1 MKLYYSP
8 GACSLA
14 SHIVLNELGTEH
26 SIEKVDLR
34 AKVTETGAD
43 FKGVNPKGAVPALA
57 TAEGVLTEG
66 AAILQF
72 LADKAGNT
80 ELAPAVGT
88 MARARVQEMLN
99 FVATEVHK
107 AYSPLFT
114 PGLAEEAKV
123 AAKAN
128 IARRLGQL
136 EAMLEDGRD
145 YLMGAKF
152 SLADAYVF
160 TVTNWSKMT
169 GVDMSSFPK
178 LEAMRGRIAARP
190 AVQAAMKAE
199 GLIQ

>member
-26 SIEKVDLR
+26 TIEKVDLR
-34 AKVTETGAD
+34 AKVTETGVD
-43 FKGVNPKGAVPALA
+43 YKGVNPKGSVPALA

-72 LADKAGNT
+72 LADKAGNV

-88 MARARVQEMLN
+88 MARARVQELLN

-136 EAMLEDGRD
+136 EGMLEDGRD

-169 GVDMSSFPK
+169 GVDMSGFPK
-178 LEAMRGRIAARP
+178 LEAMRGRVAARP

-199 GLIQ
+199 GLIA